1 MPTESARLDSG
12 SRGAPAVAGAVV
24 IDPRANALRVWL
36 LNAGQAEEFI
46 DPPVPKAAHAATV
59 PGAPVPLTTQDV
71 SATAAV
77 ILKDKPVPAQAD
89 AAHVPA
95 TAGAPLEPLLS
106 LADSV
111 GKYPYDGDNYLEQGV
126 LAARLRALLG
136 ERYPVLLAN
145 MRTVSP
151 LTSAGGL
158 WFITGNRPHEG
169 GVEAGAVVI
178 DPRANAL
185 RVWLLNAGQSE
196 EFIDPPAAVVPWPKD
211 VQTMIGNQRRNA
223 Q

>member
-1 MPTESARLDSG
+1 MRFVFLSLHTAAALAAAGLLSACEPKP
-12 SRGAPAVAGAVV
+12 PA
-24 IDPRANALRVWL
+24 
-36 LNAGQAEEFI
+36 
-46 DPPVPKAAHAATV
+46 PKAAHAATV
-59 PGAPVPLTTQDV
+59 PAAPVPLTTEDV

-77 ILKDKPVPAQAD
+77 ILKDKTVAAPAG
-89 AAHVPA
+89 AAAEPA
-95 TAGAPLEPLLS
+95 TAGAPLEPLSS

-145 MRTVSP
+145 MRTVAP
-151 LTSAGGL
+151 LTAAGGL

-178 DPRANAL
+178 DPRANSL
-185 RVWLLNAGQSE
+185 RVWLLNAGQAE
-196 EFIDPPAAVVPWPKD
+196 EFIDPPAAVIPWPKD
-211 VQTMIGNQRRNA
+211 VQTLIENQRRNA

>member
-1 MPTESARLDSG
+1 MRFVFLSLHTAAALAAAGLLSACEPKP
-12 SRGAPAVAGAVV
+12 PA
-24 IDPRANALRVWL
+24 
-36 LNAGQAEEFI
+36 
-46 DPPVPKAAHAATV
+46 PKAAHAATV
-59 PGAPVPLTTQDV
+59 PAAPVPLTTEDV

-77 ILKDKPVPAQAD
+77 ILKDKTVAPPAG
-89 AAHVPA
+89 AAPAPATVPA
-95 TAGAPLEPLLS
+95 TAGAPLEPLSS

-111 GKYPYDGDNYLEQGV
+111 GKYLYDGDNYLEQGV

-145 MRTVSP
+145 MRTVAP
-151 LTSAGGL
+151 LTAAGGL

-185 RVWLLNAGQSE
+185 RVWLLNAGQAE

-211 VQTMIGNQRRNA
+211 VQTLIENQRRNA

>member
-1 MPTESARLDSG
+1 MRFVFLSVQT
-12 SRGAPAVAGAVV
+12 AVALAAAG
-24 IDPRANALRVWL
+24 L
-36 LNAGQAEEFI
+36 LSACEPK
-46 DPPVPKAAHAATV
+46 PPVPKAAHAATV

-89 AAHVPA
+89 AAQVPA

-211 VQTMIGNQRRNA
+211 VQTMIGNQRRSG

>member
-1 MPTESARLDSG
+1 MFLSLQT
-12 SRGAPAVAGAVV
+12 AVALAAAG
-24 IDPRANALRVWL
+24 L
-36 LNAGQAEEFI
+36 LCACEPK
-46 DPPVPKAAHAATV
+46 PPVPKAAHAAGTLA
-59 PGAPVPLTTQDV
+59 APVPLTTEDV

-77 ILKDKPVPAQAD
+77 ILKDQPVPMQPGASEA
-89 AAHVPA
+89 PA
-95 TAGAPLEPLLS
+95 SAGAPLEPLAS

-111 GKYPYDGDNYLEQGV
+111 GKYPYDGENYLEQGV

-136 ERYPVLLAN
+136 DRYPLLLAN

-151 LTSAGGL
+151 LTADAGL

-178 DPRANAL
+178 DPRTNAL
-185 RVWLLNAGQSE
+185 RVWLLNAGHSE

-211 VQTMIGNQRRNA
+211 VQTLIDNQRRNG